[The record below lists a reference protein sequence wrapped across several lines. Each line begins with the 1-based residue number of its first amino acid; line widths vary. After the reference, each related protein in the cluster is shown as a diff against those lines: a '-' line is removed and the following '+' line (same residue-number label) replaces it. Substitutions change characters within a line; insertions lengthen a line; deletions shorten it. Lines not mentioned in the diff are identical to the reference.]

1 MTSATAHTRAEL
13 FELAVGQTKD
23 YALFLLDPSGC
34 VMTWN
39 AGAERIK
46 GYKAGEIIGRHFST
60 FYTSDS
66 VASGWPAY
74 ELQTAAA
81 QGRFEDEGWRVRKDG
96 SRFWANV
103 VITALREVDGRL
115 LGFSKITRDLTR
127 RKMREEALRE
137 SEEKFR
143 LLVDGVTDY
152 SIYMLDPEGVVTSWN
167 NGAQRIT
174 GYRPEEIIGKH
185 FSRFYLAED
194 VATGRPWRE
203 LARARQTGRAE
214 DEGWRVKKDGER
226 FWARVAVN
234 ALHDSF
240 GRLRG
245 FAKIT
250 QDLTERRSLRDLEAA
265 TGRLNEFLAVLA
277 HELRNPL
284 APIRSA
290 VKVMAS
296 RADDAAT
303 SRAMRATI
311 DRQSAHLE
319 RIVNDMLDIARMTRG
334 KLQIEHRLVDLESV
348 INATIEACRPLID
361 ERGHDLQLD
370 LPGGYSIVS
379 GDGHRL
385 TQLLTN
391 LLNNAARYTPQR
403 GHLRLLLTRDHGQ
416 ALIAV
421 QDDGRGIEPAQLDH
435 IFEMFVQGRE
445 PLQRVGEGLG
455 IGLALARAIADLHG
469 GSLVADSAG
478 LGLGSTFTLRLPL
491 AAVQNAD
498 TETGDA
504 LTEPASN
511 KLRHLLIVDDNVDAA
526 ESLGL
531 LLGSLGHHVDV
542 AHSGKRALELAAGN
556 PPDVVLLDIG
566 MPDLDGYEIA
576 RRMREANQGH
586 PMQIIAVTGWG
597 QPSDR
602 EKSRAAGFD
611 LHLVKPVDQQQLTAI
626 LGDRAQSTVH

>member
-1 MTSATAHTRAEL
+1 MTTPIPTIGPEL
-13 FELAVGQTKD
+13 FQLAVEQTKD
-23 YALFLLDPSGC
+23 YALFLLDPSGR
-34 VMTWN
+34 VVTWN

-46 GYKAGEIIGRHFST
+46 GYRAEDIIGRHFSA
-60 FYTSDS
+60 FYTPDAIS
-66 VASGWPAY
+66 SGWPGY
-74 ELQTAAA
+74 ELETAAA
-81 QGRFEDEGWRVRKDG
+81 EGRFEDEGWRVRKDG
-96 SRFWANV
+96 ARFWANV
-103 VITALREVDGRL
+103 VITALRGEGGRL

-127 RKMREEALRE
+127 RKMREEALRD

-143 LLVDGVTDY
+143 LLVDGLTDY
-152 SIYMLDPEGVVTSWN
+152 SLYMLDPEGVVTSWN
-167 NGAQRIT
+167 SGAERIT

-185 FSRFYLAED
+185 FSRFYLPED
-194 VATGRPWRE
+194 IATGRPWQE

-214 DEGWRVKKDGER
+214 DESWRVKKNGER
-226 FWARVAVN
+226 FWARVVVN
-234 ALHDSF
+234 ALHDPT

-290 VKVMAS
+290 VRVMAS
-296 RADDAAT
+296 RPNDAAT
-303 SRAMRATI
+303 LRAMRSTI

-334 KLQIEHRLVDLESV
+334 KLQIEQRPVDLESV
-348 INATIEACRPLID
+348 VHAAVESCRPLID
-361 ERGHDLQLD
+361 ERGHELQLD
-370 LPGGYSIVS
+370 LPGGLSIVS

-391 LLNNAARYTPQR
+391 ILNNAARYTPQH
-403 GHLRLLLTRDHGQ
+403 GNLRLSLARDHGQ
-416 ALIAV
+416 AVIAV
-421 QDDGRGIEPAQLDH
+421 QDDGRGIDPAQFDR
-435 IFEMFVQGRE
+435 IFEMFVQGRT
-445 PLQRVGEGLG
+445 QRIGEGLG
-455 IGLALARAIADLHG
+455 IGLALARTIAELHG

-478 LGLGSTFTLRLPL
+478 FGHGSTFTLRLPL
-491 AAVQNAD
+491 TAVEDQGAD
-498 TETGDA
+498 SGDA
-504 LTEPASN
+504 QTAPRSDR
-511 KLRHLLIVDDNVDAA
+511 LRHLLIVDDNVDAA

-531 LLGSLGHHVDV
+531 LLGSLGHHVEV
-542 AHSGKRALELAAGN
+542 AHDGKRALELAAKN

-576 RRMREANQGH
+576 RRMREANRGH

-611 LHLVKPVDQQQLTAI
+611 LHLVKPVDQQQLADI
-626 LGDRAQSTVH
+626 IGDHAQSTLH